1 MQSKR
6 KQHSEAFKKKL
17 VSLKLAGASA
27 SELGAKYGVN
37 PNQIHKWANDD
48 RWSKGAAPTGRK
60 GKAVANEND
69 DISKIVDKLMAG
81 WRQTLDVTLRQLV
94 DLAVQR
100 RYEQGIDA
108 ALRTARDNITNALK
122 SRRAA

>member
-6 KQHSEAFKKKL
+6 KKHSEAFKKKI

-27 SELGAKYGVN
+27 TELSLKYDVGA
-37 PNQIHKWANDD
+37 NQIHKWASDD

-60 GKAVANEND
+60 SKVAANEND
-69 DISKIVDKLMAG
+69 DIAKIVDKLMAG